1 MLILEHPVS
10 WSESSLAGTLTSYP
24 LEPHE
29 GWKGAIMAKTETAI
43 HRSNRDLHVAQ
54 MGRFLFWAKDN
65 LEEAWKEASSE
76 RDESPW
82 KLQALRSR
90 EGRAVA
96 ASIRAIHLDAL
107 RKAEAKLASLPKV
120 SPARRP
126 AQLAAKAARE
136 RFSEIEAAL
145 SPRRRRRK

>member
-10 WSESSLAGTLTSYP
+10 WSGSSLAGTLTSYP

-29 GWKGAIMAKTETAI
+29 GWKGAIMAKTTI

-96 ASIRAIHLDAL
+96 ASIKAIHLDAL

-136 RFSEIEAAL
+136 RYAEVEAAL
-145 SPRRRRRK
+145 SPRPRRRR